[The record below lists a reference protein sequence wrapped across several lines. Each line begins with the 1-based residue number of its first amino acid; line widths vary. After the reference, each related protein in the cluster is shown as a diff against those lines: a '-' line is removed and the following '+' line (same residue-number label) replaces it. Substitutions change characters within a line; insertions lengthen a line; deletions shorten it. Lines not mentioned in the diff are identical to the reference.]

1 MSGSC
6 DWQSLSESENLS
18 FSILDSD
25 DDEHDSLP
33 LSIQDPQVSNCS
45 SSSAFRD
52 DLLTAGVQSTSNTD
66 LDWTSPTSSK
76 GPDGV
81 QTNKLDHN
89 NNIPAK
95 GDRKTAKQLT
105 ERKRR
110 DRINALLDTLRGL
123 ILRLLHK
130 NVSDLQLLCFMYS
143 ILINL
148 GLDSIRYWS
157 GPNVCDRCR
166 SPRHHRKL
174 EKADILELVV
184 SFLKRELNQK
194 HRIQSSNISSVEINK
209 VGSAERINSEK
220 VVQQCGCDKTMCRTK
235 VTLSGPTDQTDKVT
249 LSHLPESLSFA
260 NDFSTRPVNDG
271 CARLGQSPYFPD
283 HHQHYRAQP
292 HGTPH
297 QLVDCNGCLS
307 SIDNPTVRR
316 PLGNLDNTGR
326 AYGLTSS
333 SLCSSNHPNGA
344 YSHQLTG
351 LLHFPTASGNPAG
364 SQWMM
369 DIAGVYKMDENFF
382 TMHPSTTQPS
392 LWRPYV

>member
-25 DDEHDSLP
+25 DDQNYVDEHDSLP
-33 LSIQDPQVSNCS
+33 LSTQDPQVSNCS
-45 SSSAFRD
+45 SSSIFHD
-52 DLLTAGVQSTSNTD
+52 DLLTAGVQSTPNTD

-81 QTNKLDHN
+81 QTNRLDHN
-89 NNIPAK
+89 SGRPAK

-110 DRINALLDTLRGL
+110 DRINSLLDTLRGL

-130 NVSDLQLLCFMYS
+130 N
-143 ILINL
+143 
-148 GLDSIRYWS
+148 
-157 GPNVCDRCR
+157 
-166 SPRHHRKL
+166 PRHHRKL

-194 HRIQSSNISSVEINK
+194 HRIQSSNILNTDISK
-209 VGSAERINSEK
+209 AGSAEMISREK
-220 VVQQCGCDKTMCRTK
+220 VVQQCSCEKTVCRTK
-235 VTLSGPTDQTDKVT
+235 VNLSGSTDQIDNVT
-249 LSHLPESLSFA
+249 LSRIPESLSHA
-260 NDFSTRPVNDG
+260 NDFPTRSMNDG
-271 CARLGQSPYFPD
+271 CARLGQSLYLPD
-283 HHQHYRAQP
+283 HQQPYRSQQHE
-292 HGTPH
+292 TPH
-297 QLVDCNGCLS
+297 QPVDCNGRTGPIADL
-307 SIDNPTVRR
+307 TVRR

-326 AYGLTSS
+326 VYGLTSS
-333 SLCSSNHPNGA
+333 SLCSSSHPNGA

-351 LLHFPTASGNPAG
+351 LLPFPTVSGHPAG
-364 SQWMM
+364 NQWTM

-382 TMHPSTTQPS
+382 SIHPSTTQPS